1 MARHGSQQE
10 NPLCDR
16 IPSED
21 CFALKALAAPAPTS
35 NWFSALC
42 LHAVGPDLMGSLMG
56 SAIYVQSGGQG
67 RIILLTCSY
76 IESAARYVCHHH
88 PCRHHKNHNHR

>member
-1 MARHGSQQE
+1 
-10 NPLCDR
+10 
-16 IPSED
+16 
-21 CFALKALAAPAPTS
+21 LAAPAPTS

-67 RIILLTCSY
+67 VYDLGSEPGVHVLPSTHMDIRIFASR
-76 IESAARYVCHHH
+76 ARSQSSTQANVPDEPGPLEVAGC
-88 PCRHHKNHNHR
+88 